1 MNVSCSTEINDSV
14 DEVWKRLSTFE
25 GVEAYLPIVTKSTV
39 AGYGKGAKRTCEINL
54 RNQVFQIRETVKEFD
69 ESNYSFVISMDD
81 GPIQIRGMNFA
92 FSLKDQGNKKTKITI
107 STDLINPD
115 AQFMAK
121 NLFEMIGQ
129 GLKKIHEL

>member
-1 MNVSCSTEINDSV
+1 MNVSFSTEINDSV
-14 DEVWKRLSTFE
+14 DEVWNRLSTFE
-25 GVEAYLPIVTKSTV
+25 AVEAYLPIVTKSMV
-39 AGYGKGAKRTCEINL
+39 IGYGKGAKRTCEINL
-54 RNQVFQIRETVKEFD
+54 RNQIFQIRETVKEFD
-69 ESNYSFVISMDD
+69 ESNHYFVISMDD
-81 GPIQIRGMNFA
+81 GPIQIRGMNFT
-92 FSLKDQGNKKTKITI
+92 FSLKNQGNKKTKITI